1 MALLRAIATVGAM
14 TLISRVLGFVRDM
27 LVAATLGAGWMADAF
42 FVAFKLPN
50 LFRRLFAEGAFN
62 LAFVPL
68 FAGKLEGEGEAEAKV
83 FAEEALAVLFWTL
96 VLFVAVGELA
106 MGGLVA
112 IFAPGFVGDGEKFR
126 LAVDLARLTF
136 PYLFFISLVSL
147 LAGVLNSAG
156 KFAASAATPIFLN
169 LTLIAAI
176 FGLTPLTA
184 NPAYALS
191 IGVFI
196 AGGVQLLWLGVHVRR
211 AGFALRLVRPRL
223 SADVRLLARRVA
235 PVALGAGIYQLNLL
249 VDTMIASLLPS
260 GAISY
265 LFYADRVN
273 QLPLGV
279 VGVAVGT
286 ALLPLLSR
294 QIRAGDDAAAHQAQN
309 RAIEFALFLTLPA
322 AFALVVIAHPV
333 VVVLFARGAFGDAQA
348 QATAQAL
355 AVFAAG
361 LPAYVL
367 VKTLA
372 PGFFAREDTK
382 TPIKIGAIALGVNVA
397 LNLWLMGPLAHVGIA
412 LATVI
417 SAWLNAGAL
426 AGVLM
431 VRGHLEFDRRLA
443 RFLPRALGASA
454 VMVVALLLTLWGLR
468 AWAGGD
474 WLHGSAMHRIVGLA
488 VLVVAGLIAYMVAA
502 QGLGAG
508 DIRGLKRMLTGTRR
522 SVPAEG
528 TSPAAGADD

>member
-1 MALLRAIATVGAM
+1 MPLLRSIATVGVM
-14 TLISRVLGFVRDM
+14 TLVSRVLGFVRDM

-68 FAGKLEGEGEAEAKV
+68 FAGKLESEGEAAAKA
-83 FAEEALAVLFWTL
+83 FAEEAFSVLFWAL
-96 VLFVAVGELA
+96 AVFVAVGELA
-106 MGGLVA
+106 MGWVVTV
-112 IFAPGFVGDGEKFR
+112 FAPGFVGDPTKFQ
-126 LAVDLARLTF
+126 LAVDLARITF

-156 KFAASAATPIFLN
+156 KFAAPAATPILLN
-169 LTLIAAI
+169 ITLIAAI
-176 FGLTPLTA
+176 FGISPLA
-184 NPAYALS
+184 PSPAHALS
-191 IGVFI
+191 IGVFM
-196 AGGVQLLWLGVHVRR
+196 AGVIQLGWLALHARR
-211 AGFALRLVRPRL
+211 AGMGLRLVRPRL
-223 SADVRLLARRVA
+223 SADVRLLARRIA
-235 PVALGAGIYQLNLL
+235 PVAVGAGIYQLNLL
-249 VDTMIASLLPS
+249 VDTVIASLLPS

-294 QIRAGDDAAAHQAQN
+294 QIRAGHDGAARHAQN
-309 RAIEFALFLTLPA
+309 RAIEFALLLTLPA
-322 AFALVVIAHPV
+322 ACALIVLAHPV
-333 VVVLFARGAFGDAQA
+333 IDVLFKRGAFGDAQA

-382 TPIKIGAIALGVNVA
+382 TPIKIGIFALGVNVA

-412 LATVI
+412 LATVV
-417 SAWLNAGAL
+417 SAWVNAGL
-426 AGVLM
+426 LGGVLM
-431 VRGHLEFDRRLA
+431 ARGHLDFDRRLA
-443 RFLPRALGASA
+443 RFLPRAIGASLI
-454 VMVVALLLTLWGLR
+454 MVIVLLATLWGLNV
-468 AWAGGD
+468 WSEGD
-474 WLHGSAMHRIVGLA
+474 WLRGGQLHRIGGLA
-488 VLVVAGLIAYMVAA
+488 VLVGAGLLSYAVAA
-502 QGLGAG
+502 QAFGAG
-508 DIRGLKRMLTGTRR
+508 DLRDLKRMLGGGK
-522 SVPAEG
+522 S
-528 TSPAAGADD
+528 TSAGKTSDT

>member
-1 MALLRAIATVGAM
+1 MPLLRSIATVGAM
-14 TLISRVLGFVRDM
+14 TMISRVLGFVRDM

-68 FAGKLEGEGEAEAKV
+68 FAGKLEGEGEAAAKT
-83 FAEEALAVLFWTL
+83 FAEEAFSVLFWSL
-96 VLFVAVGELA
+96 AGFVAVGELA
-106 MGGLVA
+106 MGGVVTV
-112 IFAPGFVGDGEKFR
+112 FAPGFVSEPEKFQ
-126 LAVDLARLTF
+126 LAVDLARITF

-147 LAGVLNSAG
+147 LAGMLNSAG
-156 KFAASAATPIFLN
+156 KFAAPAATPILLN
-169 LTLIAAI
+169 ITLIAAI
-176 FGLTPLTA
+176 FGISPWA
-184 NPAYALS
+184 PSPAYALS
-191 IGVFI
+191 IGVFM
-196 AGGVQLLWLGVHVRR
+196 AGAIQLGWLAIHARR
-211 AGFALRLVRPRL
+211 AGMGLRLVRPRL
-223 SADVRLLARRVA
+223 SADVRLLARRIA
-235 PVALGAGIYQLNLL
+235 PVAVGAGIYQLNLL
-249 VDTMIASLLPS
+249 VDTVIASLLPS

-294 QIRAGDDAAAHQAQN
+294 QIRAGHDGAARHAQN
-309 RAIEFALFLTLPA
+309 RAIEFALLLTLPA
-322 AFALVVIAHPV
+322 ACALVALAHPV
-333 VVVLFARGAFGDAQA
+333 IVVLFERGAFGALQA

-382 TPIKIGAIALGVNVA
+382 TPIKIGIFALGVNVA

-412 LATVI
+412 LATVV
-417 SAWLNAGAL
+417 SAWVNAGL
-426 AGVLM
+426 LGGVLM
-431 VRGHLEFDRRLA
+431 MRGHLDFDRRLA
-443 RFLPRALGASA
+443 RFLPRAIAASV
-454 VMVVALLLTLWGLR
+454 VMVLVLLVTLWGLNVWG
-468 AWAGGD
+468 AGD
-474 WLHGSAMHRIVGLA
+474 WLHGGQLGRIGGLA
-488 VLVVAGLIAYMVAA
+488 ALVGAGLLSYALAA
-502 QGLGAG
+502 QVFGAA
-508 DIRGLKRMLTGTRR
+508 DLRDLKRMLGGGK
-522 SVPAEG
+522 SA
-528 TSPAAGADD
+528 SAGKTPDA